1 MPVTPVVWL
10 GANALSWPEG
20 GGNLWVFLNWALGF
34 RALGCRVVWLEGL
47 DPKVSASEL
56 RANLPALEARL
67 DRYGLADMIAVYYRT
82 GEPWKKG
89 ATGGSI
95 AIEEAEDADLL
106 VNMSYELP
114 DALAQLFRRTAVL
127 DIDPG
132 LTQVWMS
139 EGVGPIT
146 RHDRYFT
153 TGEGV
158 NGRFGAGGPT
168 WLHIPPCVA
177 LDWWS
182 PAPAADGGFTTVS
195 NWDNPE
201 WVTYRGHSYPN
212 TKRDGFS
219 PFLDL
224 PALTDE
230 SLELALCIEA
240 DEELHLSEYSQAE
253 RDSLKARGWG
263 VVHSY
268 EVASTPWDYQSYI
281 RRSKGEFSAAKP
293 SCAKLQAGWVSDRT
307 ICYLASGKPAVIQDS
322 GPTRVLPHGEGV
334 FRFSTV
340 EEAARCLEEVATDY
354 PRQCALARQLAEEHF
369 APDKTCKVLLER
381 ALS

>member
-1 MPVTPVVWL
+1 MREGREGRRSSDAHRVLVLDREVAWAGSRRLVCARDPVVWL

-34 RALGCRVVWLEGL
+34 RALGCRVIWLR
-47 DPKVSASEL
+47 VSIRRS
-56 RANLPALEARL
+56 LPPNCGPICRPWKRDF

-82 GEPWKKG
+82 DEPWKKG
-89 ATGGSI
+89 SMGGSI

-114 DALAQLFRRTAVL
+114 DALAQMFRRTAVL

-158 NGRFGAGGPT
+158 NGRFGPAGR
-168 WLHIPPCVA
+168 LAC
-177 LDWWS
+177 
-182 PAPAADGGFTTVS
+182 
-195 NWDNPE
+195 
-201 WVTYRGHSYPN
+201 TYRRVSPWIGGLRTGRRRWFH
-212 TKRDGFS
+212 DGFKLGQPRMGHLS
-219 PFLDL
+219 RSLLPEHQARRFLAVPRSSSD
-224 PALTDE
+224 DRQ

-281 RRSKGEFSAAKP
+281 RRSKGEFSAASPPAP
-293 SCAKLQAGWVSDRT
+293 SC
-307 ICYLASGKPAVIQDS
+307 
-322 GPTRVLPHGEGV
+322 
-334 FRFSTV
+334 
-340 EEAARCLEEVATDY
+340 
-354 PRQCALARQLAEEHF
+354 RQ
-369 APDKTCKVLLER
+369 VG
-381 ALS
+381 